1 VIAEVDRWGGARLPA
16 THRNAAR
23 RGVDGRT
30 DGRTDGVEA
39 LSVAARRICG
49 GLALAGTG

>member
-1 VIAEVDRWGGARLPA
+1 VAPGCQPHTETQRAVEW
-16 THRNAAR
+16 
-23 RGVDGRT
+23 T